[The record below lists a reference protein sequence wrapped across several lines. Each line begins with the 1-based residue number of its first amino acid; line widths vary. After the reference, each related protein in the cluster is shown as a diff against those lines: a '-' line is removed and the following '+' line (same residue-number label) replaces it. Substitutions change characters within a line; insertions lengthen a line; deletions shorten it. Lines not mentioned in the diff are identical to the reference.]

1 MHRGRRSTGGTE
13 IHRGSDDTDLGRR
26 PSSRAARRARAQR
39 PAFDRAVPTTF
50 ARAWHTSGEGDAPGD
65 RRPPAQHNVRTM
77 PVVAVEASIPWANPP
92 NVLGEVDPGAPP
104 IGRRY
109 NGRASNATLPYPRRQ
124 PARTWQT
131 RCVHVAGRCVS
142 SGAIA
147 MVVHAYR
154 DVQGYRLTRTAPVA
168 RPLMAPVRSHRGHG
182 RERSCA
188 ALS

>member
-1 MHRGRRSTGGTE
+1 MAH
-13 IHRGSDDTDLGRR
+13 LGRR
-26 PSSRAARRARAQR
+26 LCAR
-39 PAFDRAVPTTF
+39 DK
-50 ARAWHTSGEGDAPGD
+50 G
-65 RRPPAQHNVRTM
+65 PPAQHNVRTM

-92 NVLGEVDPGAPP
+92 NVLGQVDPGAPP
-104 IGRRY
+104 IGQRY
-109 NGRASNATLPYPRRQ
+109 NGRASNAPLPYPRRQ

-168 RPLMAPVRSHRGHG
+168 RPLMARVHRCAHTADMVTNDRAPGSQATRTHTPRDGGG
-182 RERSCA
+182 RNHDRTLDNWHRVS
-188 ALS
+188 